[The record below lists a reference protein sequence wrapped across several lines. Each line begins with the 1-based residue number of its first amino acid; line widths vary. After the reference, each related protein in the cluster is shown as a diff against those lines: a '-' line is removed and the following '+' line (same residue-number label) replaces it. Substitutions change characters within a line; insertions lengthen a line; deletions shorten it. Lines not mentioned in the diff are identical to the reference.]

1 MKSMIVN
8 LAVNDIASTVK
19 YYQENF
25 DFELQM
31 LVDESKTIFDTEIK
45 KELNYIWAMIHKD
58 NISIMLQSVES
69 LKEDVGVFFDNIGAS
84 LTLYIDVENVDELY
98 LKIKNKVIIYKEIQ
112 DTWYG
117 QREFYIKD
125 INGYILGFASKKI
138 WIIYKLVSK

>member
-1 MKSMIVN
+1 MKSITLN
-8 LAVNDIASTVK
+8 LAVNDIASTIK

-69 LKEDVGVFFDNIGAS
+69 LKEDVGVFFDKIGAS

-98 LKIKNKVIIYKEIQ
+98 LKIKDKVNIYKEITT
-112 DTWYG
+112 TWYG

-125 INGYILGFASKKI
+125 INGYILGFSSKNNI
-138 WIIYKLVSK
+138 

>member
-1 MKSMIVN
+1 MKAITLN
-8 LAVNDIASTVK
+8 LAVKDIKETRK

-25 DFELQM
+25 NFKVQM
-31 LVDESKTIFDTEIK
+31 LVDESKTIFDTQIK
-45 KELNYIWAMIHKD
+45 EELNYVWAMIYKD

-98 LKIKNKVIIYKEIQ
+98 LKIKDKVTIYKEITT
-112 DTWYG
+112 TWYG

-125 INGYILGFASKKI
+125 INGYILGFSSKNNI
-138 WIIYKLVSK
+138 

>member
-8 LAVNDIASTVK
+8 LAVKDIVSTVK

-31 LVDESKTIFDTEIK
+31 LVDESKTNFDTKIK

-58 NISIMLQSVES
+58 NVSIMLQNTES
-69 LKEDVGVFFDNIGAS
+69 LKEDVGVFFENIGAS
-84 LTLYIDVENVDELY
+84 LTLYIDVEYVADLY
-98 LKIKNKVIIYKEIQ
+98 VKIKDKVIIYKELNT
-112 DTWYG
+112 TWYG

-125 INGYILGFASKKI
+125 INGYILGFASKI
-138 WIIYKLVSK
+138 CGRNSS

>member
-1 MKSMIVN
+1 MKSITLN
-8 LAVNDIASTVK
+8 LAVNDIASTIK

-98 LKIKNKVIIYKEIQ
+98 LKIKDKVIIYKEI
-112 DTWYG
+112 DTTWYG

-125 INGYILGFASKKI
+125 INGYILGFASKKT
-138 WIIYKLVSK
+138 

>member
-1 MKSMIVN
+1 MKSITLN
-8 LAVNDIASTVK
+8 LAVNDIASTIK

-98 LKIKNKVIIYKEIQ
+98 LKIKDKVNIYKEITT
-112 DTWYG
+112 TWYG

-125 INGYILGFASKKI
+125 INGYILGFSSKNNI
-138 WIIYKLVSK
+138 

>member
-1 MKSMIVN
+1 LKAITLN
-8 LAVNDIASTVK
+8 LAVKDIKETIK

-25 DFELQM
+25 NFKVQM
-31 LVDESKTIFDTEIK
+31 LVDESKTIFDTQIK
-45 KELNYIWAMIHKD
+45 EELNYVWAMIQKD

-98 LKIKNKVIIYKEIQ
+98 LKIKDKVNIYKEITT
-112 DTWYG
+112 TWYG

-125 INGYILGFASKKI
+125 INGYILGFSSKNNI
-138 WIIYKLVSK
+138 

>member
-8 LAVNDIASTVK
+8 LAVNDIASTIM
-19 YYQENF
+19 YYKENF

-45 KELNYIWAMIHKD
+45 KELNYIWAMIKKD
-58 NISIMLQSVES
+58 GVSIMLQSIES

-84 LTLYIDVENVDELY
+84 LTLYIEVENVDELY
-98 LKIKNKVIIYKEIQ
+98 LKIKDKVSIYKDI
-112 DTWYG
+112 DTTWYG

-125 INGYILGFASKKI
+125 INGYILGFTSKEN
-138 WIIYKLVSK
+138 

>member
-1 MKSMIVN
+1 MKSITLN
-8 LAVNDIASTVK
+8 LAVNDIASTIK

-98 LKIKNKVIIYKEIQ
+98 LKIKDKVSIYKEI
-112 DTWYG
+112 DTTWYG

-125 INGYILGFASKKI
+125 INGYILGFTSKEI
-138 WIIYKLVSK
+138 

>member
-1 MKSMIVN
+1 MKSITLN
-8 LAVNDIASTVK
+8 LAVNDIASTIK

-58 NISIMLQSVES
+58 NIPIMLQSVES

-98 LKIKNKVIIYKEIQ
+98 LKIKDKVSIYKEI
-112 DTWYG
+112 DTTWYG
-117 QREFYIKD
+117 QKEFYIKD
-125 INGYILGFASKKI
+125 INGYILGFASK
-138 WIIYKLVSK
+138 VQEFN

>member
-8 LAVNDIASTVK
+8 LAVNDIVSTIK

-45 KELNYIWAMIHKD
+45 KELNYIWAMIKKEGV
-58 NISIMLQSVES
+58 SIMLQSIES

-84 LTLYIDVENVDELY
+84 LTLYIEVENVDELY
-98 LKIKNKVIIYKEIQ
+98 LKIKDKVNIYKEI
-112 DTWYG
+112 DTTWYG

-125 INGYILGFASKKI
+125 INGYILGFSGKEN
-138 WIIYKLVSK
+138 Y

>member
-8 LAVNDIASTVK
+8 MGVKDIVSTVK

-31 LVDESKTIFDTEIK
+31 LVDESKTNFDTVIK

-58 NISIMLQSVES
+58 DVSIMLQSIDS
-69 LKEDVGVFFDNIGAS
+69 LKEDIGVFFDNVGAS
-84 LTLYIDVENVDELY
+84 LTLYIEVENVDDLY
-98 LKIKNKVIIYKEIQ
+98 LNIKDNVNMYKDIAT
-112 DTWYG
+112 TWYG

-125 INGYILGFASKKI
+125 INGYILGFASKAQ
-138 WIIYKLVSK
+138 

>member
-1 MKSMIVN
+1 MKAITLN
-8 LAVNDIASTVK
+8 LAVKDIKKTIK

-25 DFELQM
+25 NFKVQM
-31 LVDESKTIFDTEIK
+31 LVDESKTIFDTQIK
-45 KELNYIWAMIHKD
+45 EELNYVWAMIQKD

-98 LKIKNKVIIYKEIQ
+98 LKIKDKVSIYKEI
-112 DTWYG
+112 DTTWYG

-125 INGYILGFASKKI
+125 INGYILGFASKKT
-138 WIIYKLVSK
+138 

>member
-1 MKSMIVN
+1 MKSITLN
-8 LAVNDIASTVK
+8 LAVNDIASTIK

-84 LTLYIDVENVDELY
+84 LTLYIEVENVDELY
-98 LKIKNKVIIYKEIQ
+98 LKIKDKVSIYKEI
-112 DTWYG
+112 DTTWYG

-125 INGYILGFASKKI
+125 INGYILGFASKK
-138 WIIYKLVSK
+138 LEFSKVQG